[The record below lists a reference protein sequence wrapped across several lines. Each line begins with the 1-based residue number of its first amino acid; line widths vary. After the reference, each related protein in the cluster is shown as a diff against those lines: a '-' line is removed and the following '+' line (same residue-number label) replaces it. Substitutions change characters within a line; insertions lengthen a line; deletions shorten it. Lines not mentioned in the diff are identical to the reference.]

1 MVSYM
6 QHRDLSDI
14 SIDSSLA
21 RAISDNVRRVE
32 DRIAA
37 ACERSG
43 RDRSE
48 VKLLAATKTR
58 TVGEIMAAIDAG
70 VRLIGENRPQE
81 ITAKIEGLR
90 SQLEQRGLLLAPES
104 AALSGAARSESG
116 NGSVGNVGS
125 AGSVG
130 YHLIGQLQSNKINK
144 VLPYVDVIESV
155 DSLTLAE
162 KLAKR
167 AVTTGT
173 EIGVYLEIN
182 ESGEE
187 SKSGCAPSHAID
199 YAQRIG
205 AMGGLRLLGLMTVG
219 AKSDDERVVRNGFDR
234 LVRTREQILATRA
247 QGVES
252 CTELSMGMS
261 GDLEWAIESGSTLV
275 RIGSA
280 IFGERAFK

>member
-6 QHRDLSDI
+6 QHRDLSVT
-14 SIDSSLA
+14 SVDSQLA
-21 RAISDNVRRVE
+21 QVIGDNVRRVE

-37 ACERSG
+37 ACERAG

-58 TVGEIMAAIDAG
+58 TVGEITAAIDAG

-81 ITAKIEGLR
+81 ITAKVDGLR

-104 AALSGAARSESG
+104 AVGAERGENRNEG
-116 NGSVGNVGS
+116 

-130 YHLIGQLQSNKINK
+130 LHLIGQLQSNKINK
-144 VLPYVDVIESV
+144 VLPYVNVIESV

>member
-58 TVGEIMAAIDAG
+58 TVGEITAAIDAG

-81 ITAKIEGLR
+81 ITAKVEVLR

-104 AALSGAARSESG
+104 A
-116 NGSVGNVGS
+116 VGTERGENTNES

-130 YHLIGQLQSNKINK
+130 LHLIGQLQSNKINK

-155 DSLTLAE
+155 DGLQLAE

-219 AKSDDERVVRNGFDR
+219 AKSDDEHVVRNGFDR

>member
-6 QHRDLSDI
+6 QHRDLSVT
-14 SIDSSLA
+14 SVDSQLA
-21 RAISDNVRRVE
+21 QVIGDNVRRVE

-37 ACERSG
+37 ACERAG

-58 TVGEIMAAIDAG
+58 TVGEITAAIDAG

-81 ITAKIEGLR
+81 ITAKVEVLR

-104 AALSGAARSESG
+104 AVSAERGENRNEG
-116 NGSVGNVGS
+116 

-130 YHLIGQLQSNKINK
+130 LHLIGQLQSNKINK

>member
-6 QHRDLSDI
+6 QHRDLSVT
-14 SIDSSLA
+14 SVDSQLA
-21 RAISDNVRRVE
+21 QVIGDNVRRVE

-37 ACERSG
+37 ACERAG

-58 TVGEIMAAIDAG
+58 TVGEITAAIDAG

-81 ITAKIEGLR
+81 ITAKVEVLR

-104 AALSGAARSESG
+104 AVGAERGENRNEG
-116 NGSVGNVGS
+116 

-130 YHLIGQLQSNKINK
+130 LHLIGQLQSNKINK

>member
-6 QHRDLSDI
+6 QHRDLSVT
-14 SIDSSLA
+14 SVDSQLA
-21 RAISDNVRRVE
+21 QVIGDNVRRVE

-37 ACERSG
+37 ACERAG

-48 VKLLAATKTR
+48 VRLLAATKTR
-58 TVGEIMAAIDAG
+58 TVGEITAAIDAG

-81 ITAKIEGLR
+81 ITAKVEGLR
-90 SQLEQRGLLLAPES
+90 TQLGQRGLLLAPES
-104 AALSGAARSESG
+104 AFAASMEPSANAG
-116 NGSVGNVGS
+116 SLGSVGL
-125 AGSVG
+125 
-130 YHLIGQLQSNKINK
+130 HLIGQLQSNKINK
-144 VLPYVDVIESV
+144 VLPHVDVIESV
-155 DSLTLAE
+155 DSLQLAE

-167 AVTTGT
+167 AVATGT
-173 EIGVYLEIN
+173 SIGVYLEVN

-219 AKSDDERVVRNGFDR
+219 AKSDDERVVRNGFNR

-247 QGVES
+247 QGVER
-252 CTELSMGMS
+252 CIELSMGMS

-275 RIGSA
+275 RVGSA

>member
-6 QHRDLSDI
+6 QHRDLSVT
-14 SIDSSLA
+14 SVDSQLA
-21 RAISDNVRRVE
+21 QVIGDNVRRVE

-37 ACERSG
+37 ACERAG

-81 ITAKIEGLR
+81 ITAKVEVLR

-104 AALSGAARSESG
+104 AVGAERGENRNEG
-116 NGSVGNVGS
+116 

-130 YHLIGQLQSNKINK
+130 LHLIGQLQSNKINK

-155 DSLTLAE
+155 DSLALAE

>member
-37 ACERSG
+37 ACERAG

-58 TVGEIMAAIDAG
+58 TVGEITAAIDAG

-81 ITAKIEGLR
+81 ITAKVEVLR

-104 AALSGAARSESG
+104 AVGAEG
-116 NGSVGNVGS
+116 DENTNES

-130 YHLIGQLQSNKINK
+130 LHLIGQLQSNKINK

-155 DSLTLAE
+155 DSLQLAE

>member
-6 QHRDLSDI
+6 QHRDLSVT
-14 SIDSSLA
+14 SVDSQLA
-21 RAISDNVRRVE
+21 QVIGDNVRRVE

-37 ACERSG
+37 ACERAG

-58 TVGEIMAAIDAG
+58 TVGEITAAIDAG

-81 ITAKIEGLR
+81 ITAKVDGLR

-104 AALSGAARSESG
+104 AVGAERGENRNEG
-116 NGSVGNVGS
+116 

-130 YHLIGQLQSNKINK
+130 LHLIGQLQSNKINK

>member
-37 ACERSG
+37 ACERAG

-81 ITAKIEGLR
+81 ITAKVEVLR

-104 AALSGAARSESG
+104 A
-116 NGSVGNVGS
+116 VGVERDENRNES

-130 YHLIGQLQSNKINK
+130 LHLIGQLQSNKINK

-155 DSLTLAE
+155 DGLQLAE